1 MFIITDKHTACPTD
15 RKEIIMQMIDRVKEV
30 IAKQL
35 RIDIADIDDN
45 AAIVADL
52 GADSLDIVEM
62 LMTLEDE
69 MDIIIDLFF
78 ILKNTQITPEML
90 VQYIQMKYGENYNFS
105 YMLMGLDYFEDADNE
120 ILPEQFVDFDW
131 NQAKKFFVQIKKE
144 MINYSFSKFS

>member
-1 MFIITDKHTACPTD
+1 
-15 RKEIIMQMIDRVKEV
+15 MQMIDRVKEV

-69 MDIIIDLFF
+69 MDIIIPDDATG
-78 ILKNTQITPEML
+78 LKTVKDIATYL
-90 VQYIQMKYGENYNFS
+90 EN
-105 YMLMGLDYFEDADNE
+105 EVA
-120 ILPEQFVDFDW
+120 
-131 NQAKKFFVQIKKE
+131 
-144 MINYSFSKFS
+144 